1 MILVQEPEIF
11 FFIFWDISRLLSQ
24 HDHEAQLVRS
34 GWGQWEDS
42 STSLS
47 QQPWELSSWS
57 FMAAGNENPFVIYV
71 NLAGC
76 VLTRD
81 LDRSYSWLISLCS
94 MDTHK
99 NPEFCFLGKYCNS
112 GLKSPSESLEPE
124 VTLSQANNVQQ
135 LLTCL
140 LAAIFLAGTYPY
152 SSLFTTSTH
161 FQMVLFLF
169 S

>member
-1 MILVQEPEIF
+1 MTMKPSWYEVAGDNRKTAALPC
-11 FFIFWDISRLLSQ
+11 
-24 HDHEAQLVRS
+24 HN
-34 GWGQWEDS
+34 
-42 STSLS
+42 SLGS
-47 QQPWELSSWS
+47 CQMTPWS
-57 FMAAGNENPFVIYV
+57 FMAAGNENPFIIYV

-112 GLKSPSESLEPE
+112 GLKSPNESLEPE

-152 SSLFTTSTH
+152 TSLFTISTH
-161 FQMVLFLF
+161 FQIFLFLF